1 MSCRQINTKPLLDV
15 GRISPI
21 CPGRPASSVGTHIQI
36 DQRITL
42 CNRDRQTWMQ
52 TDRILVGT
60 EGLEIDRIAD
70 IAGMILHRER
80 TAGIGTRRRW
90 IDRDGRL
97 SGIHGHSTTGDAC
110 TVACTG
116 EGNRHPLSGRRD
128 RAQDACY
135 RIGVFVHVEGV
146 LERVSGR
153 SPDRA
158 GLDEDRR
165 GDVGLSI
172 FSHI

>member
-1 MSCRQINTKPLLDV
+1 
-15 GRISPI
+15 
-21 CPGRPASSVGTHIQI
+21 
-36 DQRITL
+36 
-42 CNRDRQTWMQ
+42 MQ